1 MYKDFFRKDGL
12 FDSSGR
18 SGRFSF
24 LLVTLIAQIACVVV
38 YFVLS
43 SIFSLL
49 ELLISSP
56 TNQAGKIPEV
66 FLVAGVLPV
75 TLFILVT
82 ASIRRCHDI
91 GLNGRWTLLLFLP
104 FINVFF
110 VIFLFAK
117 KGSQAGNKFG
127 PPLPKF
133 IRVQ

>member
-1 MYKDFFRKDGL
+1 MHKDFFRENGL
-12 FDSSGR
+12 FNLSGR
-18 SGRFSF
+18 LGRFSF
-24 LLVTLIAQIACVVV
+24 LLFTLIAQTACVVV
-38 YFVLS
+38 YFVLN

-49 ELLISSP
+49 ELLISSS
-56 TNQAGKIPEV
+56 TNQAEKIPGV

-110 VIFLFAK
+110 AIFLFAK
-117 KGSQAGNKFG
+117 KGSQEENKFG
-127 PPLPKF
+127 PPLPKL
-133 IRVQ
+133 IRM